1 MLTAGL
7 LNSEETIWGTLYINW
22 TALIYITFNMLMH
35 IHESNLEKQ
44 SSYSEVDCVF
54 VYGMHEVSIGFKVVS
69 ETF

>member
-1 MLTAGL
+1 
-7 LNSEETIWGTLYINW
+7 
-22 TALIYITFNMLMH
+22 MLMH
-35 IHESNLEKQ
+35 IHEANLEKQ